1 MDKQSVKIDSKL
13 FISNMVESAIR
24 IGLIFVLL
32 MFTYDIIKPFI
43 LPVIWGGAII
53 AVALMPLT
61 QKLQRVYGGRR
72 GLAATTIALLGIALL
87 VTPLV
92 MVSGSIV
99 DGATHA
105 LEVLQNGQVKIP
117 GPKPSVA
124 DWPIVGD
131 KLYEVW
137 TLFATN
143 LEQAIQTFM
152 PQIKAGLTS
161 LLGTLGGAYWG
172 SLLLS
177 ILSLA
182 IAAGFM
188 TYSES
193 AASGLRTIAIRTAG
207 ENAKSWTT
215 LIAAT
220 IKSVLLGVVG
230 VAAIQALLIG
240 AGFFVFGVPA
250 AGLLTLLLMIL
261 CIAQLPALLAV
272 LPVIGF
278 MYMTQDTS
286 TATMFT
292 VWVVVAA
299 LSENLFKPMLMGR
312 GVDVPMPVI
321 LLGAIGGML
330 FYGIVG
336 LFLGAV
342 ILAIWYEL
350 FVWWLSIEKAQQQEE
365 MAEQQD
371 ASDDQSEPGHGAGI

>member
-1 MDKQSVKIDSKL
+1 MDKSSERNESKI
-13 FISNMVESAIR
+13 FISNMVESSIR
-24 IGLIFVLL
+24 IGLIFVLF
-32 MFTYDIIKPFI
+32 MFTYDIIRPFI
-43 LPVIWGGAII
+43 LPVIWGAII
-53 AVALMPLT
+53 AVALLPVT
-61 QKLQRVYGGRR
+61 KRLQRAYGGRR

-92 MVSGSIV
+92 MVSGSIY

-105 LEVLQNGQVKIP
+105 LQVLQSGDVKIP

-124 DWPIVGD
+124 DWPLVGG
-131 KLYEVW
+131 KLYDTW
-137 TLFATN
+137 TLFSTN

-152 PQIKAGLTS
+152 PQIKSALTS
-161 LLGTLGGAYWG
+161 LLGMMGGALG
-172 SLLLS
+172 SVLLS

-193 AASGLRTIAIRTAG
+193 LASGLTTIAIRTAG
-207 ENAKSWTT
+207 DNAKSWAT

-250 AGLLTLLLMIL
+250 AGLLTLILMIL

-272 LPVIGF
+272 LPVIGY
-278 MYMTQDTS
+278 MYMTQDST
-286 TATMFT
+286 TATLFT
-292 VWVVVAA
+292 VWAVVGA
-299 LSENLFKPMLMGR
+299 LSENLLKPMLMGR
-312 GVDVPMPVI
+312 GVDTPMPII
-321 LLGAIGGML
+321 LIGAIGGML
-330 FYGIVG
+330 VYGIVG

-342 ILAIWYEL
+342 ILSIWYEL

-365 MAEQQD
+365 LGDLLEEEK
-371 ASDDQSEPGHGAGI
+371 DQSESGNGAGI

>member
-1 MDKQSVKIDSKL
+1 MDKLSERNESKL

-24 IGLIFVLL
+24 IGLIFVLF

-43 LPVIWGGAII
+43 LPVIWGAII
-53 AVALMPLT
+53 AVALLPVT
-61 QKLQRVYGGRR
+61 KKLQRAYGGRR

-92 MVSGSIV
+92 MVSGSIY

-105 LEVLQNGQVKIP
+105 LQVLQNGDVKIP

-124 DWPIVGD
+124 DWPLVGG
-131 KLYEVW
+131 KLYDTW
-137 TLFATN
+137 TLFSTN

-152 PQIKAGLTS
+152 PQIKSALTS
-161 LLGTLGGAYWG
+161 LLGMMGGALG
-172 SLLLS
+172 SVLLS

-193 AASGLRTIAIRTAG
+193 LASSLTTIAIRTAG
-207 ENAKSWTT
+207 DNAKSWAT

-250 AGLLTLLLMIL
+250 AGLLTLILMIL

-272 LPVIGF
+272 LPVIGY
-278 MYMTQDTS
+278 MYMTQDST
-286 TATMFT
+286 TATLFT
-292 VWVVVAA
+292 VWAIVGA
-299 LSENLFKPMLMGR
+299 LSENLLKPMLMGR
-312 GVDVPMPVI
+312 GVDTPMPII
-321 LLGAIGGML
+321 LIGAIGGML

-342 ILAIWYEL
+342 ILSIWYEL
-350 FVWWLSIEKAQQQEE
+350 FVWWLNIEKAQQQEE
-365 MAEQQD
+365 MAELLEE
-371 ASDDQSEPGHGAGI
+371 SDEQSESGNGAGI

>member
-1 MDKQSVKIDSKL
+1 MDKLSERNESKI

-24 IGLIFVLL
+24 IGLIFVLFV
-32 MFTYDIIKPFI
+32 FTYDIIRPFI
-43 LPVIWGGAII
+43 LPVIWGAII
-53 AVALMPLT
+53 AVALLPVT
-61 QKLQRVYGGRR
+61 KRLQRAYGGRR

-92 MVSGSIV
+92 MVSGSIY

-105 LEVLQNGQVKIP
+105 LQVLQSGEVKIP

-124 DWPIVGD
+124 DWPLVGG
-131 KLYEVW
+131 KLYDTW
-137 TLFATN
+137 TLFSTN

-152 PQIKAGLTS
+152 PQIKSALTS
-161 LLGTLGGAYWG
+161 LLGMMGGALG
-172 SLLLS
+172 SVLLS

-193 AASGLRTIAIRTAG
+193 LASGLTTIAIRTAG
-207 ENAKSWTT
+207 DNAKSWAT

-250 AGLLTLLLMIL
+250 AGLLTLILMIL

-272 LPVIGF
+272 LPVIGY
-278 MYMTQDTS
+278 MYMTQDST
-286 TATMFT
+286 TATLFT
-292 VWVVVAA
+292 VWAVVGA
-299 LSENLFKPMLMGR
+299 LSENLLKPMLMGR
-312 GVDVPMPVI
+312 GVDTPMPII
-321 LLGAIGGML
+321 LIGAIGGML
-330 FYGIVG
+330 VYGIVG

-342 ILAIWYEL
+342 ILSIWYEL
-350 FVWWLSIEKAQQQEE
+350 FVWWLSIEKAQQKEE
-365 MAEQQD
+365 MAELLEEPGE
-371 ASDDQSEPGHGAGI
+371 QSESGNGAGI

>member
-1 MDKQSVKIDSKL
+1 MDKLSERNESKI

-24 IGLIFVLL
+24 IGLIFVLFV
-32 MFTYDIIKPFI
+32 FTYDIIRPFI
-43 LPVIWGGAII
+43 LPVIWGAII
-53 AVALMPLT
+53 AVALLPVT
-61 QKLQRVYGGRR
+61 KRLQRAYGGRR

-92 MVSGSIV
+92 MVSGSIY

-105 LEVLQNGQVKIP
+105 LQVLQSGDVKIP

-124 DWPIVGD
+124 DWPLVGG
-131 KLYEVW
+131 KLYDTW
-137 TLFATN
+137 TLFSTN

-152 PQIKAGLTS
+152 PQIKSALTS
-161 LLGTLGGAYWG
+161 LLGMMGGALG
-172 SLLLS
+172 SVLLS

-193 AASGLRTIAIRTAG
+193 LASGLTTIAIRTAG
-207 ENAKSWTT
+207 DNAKSWAT

-250 AGLLTLLLMIL
+250 AGLLTLILMIL

-272 LPVIGF
+272 LPVIGY
-278 MYMTQDTS
+278 MYMTQDST
-286 TATMFT
+286 TATLFT
-292 VWVVVAA
+292 VWAVVGA
-299 LSENLFKPMLMGR
+299 LSENLLKPMLMGR
-312 GVDVPMPVI
+312 GVDTPMPII
-321 LLGAIGGML
+321 LIGAIGGML
-330 FYGIVG
+330 VYGIVG

-342 ILAIWYEL
+342 ILSIWYEL
-350 FVWWLSIEKAQQQEE
+350 FVWWLSIEKAQQKEE
-365 MAEQQD
+365 MAELLEEPGE
-371 ASDDQSEPGHGAGI
+371 QSESGNGAGI

>member
-1 MDKQSVKIDSKL
+1 MDKLSERNESKI

-24 IGLIFVLL
+24 IGLIFVLF
-32 MFTYDIIKPFI
+32 MFTYDIIRPFI
-43 LPVIWGGAII
+43 LPVIWGAII
-53 AVALMPLT
+53 AVALLPVT
-61 QKLQRVYGGRR
+61 KRLQRAYGGRR

-92 MVSGSIV
+92 MVSGSIY

-105 LEVLQNGQVKIP
+105 LQVLQSGDVKIP

-124 DWPIVGD
+124 DWPLVGG
-131 KLYEVW
+131 KLYDTW
-137 TLFATN
+137 TLFSTN

-152 PQIKAGLTS
+152 PQIKSALTS
-161 LLGTLGGAYWG
+161 LLGMMGGALG
-172 SLLLS
+172 SVLLS

-193 AASGLRTIAIRTAG
+193 LASGLTTIAIRTAG
-207 ENAKSWTT
+207 DNAKSWAT

-250 AGLLTLLLMIL
+250 AGLLTLILMIL

-272 LPVIGF
+272 LPVIGY
-278 MYMTQDTS
+278 MYMTQDST
-286 TATMFT
+286 TATLFT
-292 VWVVVAA
+292 VWAIVGA
-299 LSENLFKPMLMGR
+299 LSENLLKPMLMGR
-312 GVDVPMPVI
+312 GVDTPMPII
-321 LLGAIGGML
+321 LIGAIGGML

-342 ILAIWYEL
+342 ILSIWYEL
-350 FVWWLSIEKAQQQEE
+350 FVWWLHIEKAQQQEE
-365 MAEQQD
+365 MAELLEESGEQNE
-371 ASDDQSEPGHGAGI
+371 SGNGAGI

>member
-1 MDKQSVKIDSKL
+1 
-13 FISNMVESAIR
+13 
-24 IGLIFVLL
+24 
-32 MFTYDIIKPFI
+32 
-43 LPVIWGGAII
+43 
-53 AVALMPLT
+53 
-61 QKLQRVYGGRR
+61 GGRR

-161 LLGTLGGAYWG
+161 LLGTLGGVLG

-278 MYMTQDTS
+278 MYMTQDT
-286 TATMFT
+286 
-292 VWVVVAA
+292 
-299 LSENLFKPMLMGR
+299 
-312 GVDVPMPVI
+312 
-321 LLGAIGGML
+321 
-330 FYGIVG
+330 
-336 LFLGAV
+336 
-342 ILAIWYEL
+342 
-350 FVWWLSIEKAQQQEE
+350 
-365 MAEQQD
+365 
-371 ASDDQSEPGHGAGI
+371 

>member
-1 MDKQSVKIDSKL
+1 MNKQSERNDSKL

-24 IGLIFVLL
+24 IGLVFVLF

-43 LPVIWGGAII
+43 LPVIWGAII
-53 AVALMPLT
+53 AVALMPITL
-61 QKLQRVYGGRR
+61 KLQRMYGGRR

-87 VTPLV
+87 VVPLI
-92 MVSGSIV
+92 MVSASIF

-105 LEVLQNGQVKIP
+105 LEVLQSGEVKIP
-117 GPKPSVA
+117 GPKASVA

-131 KLYEVW
+131 KLYSVW

-143 LEQAIQTFM
+143 IEQAIQTFM
-152 PQIKAGLTS
+152 PQIKSTLTS
-161 LLGTLGGAYWG
+161 LLGMVGGALG
-172 SLLLS
+172 SVLLS

-193 AASGLRTIAIRTAG
+193 LSSGLTTLAIRTAG
-207 ENAKSWTT
+207 DNAKSWTT

-240 AGFFVFGVPA
+240 AGFFVFDVPA
-250 AGLLTLLLMIL
+250 AGLLTLILMIL

-272 LPVIGF
+272 LPVIAY
-278 MYMTQDTS
+278 MYMTQDTT
-286 TATMFT
+286 TATLFT
-292 VWVVVAA
+292 VWAVVGA
-299 LSENLFKPMLMGR
+299 LSENLLKPMLMGR

-336 LFLGAV
+336 LFIGAV
-342 ILAIWYEL
+342 VLAIWYEL
-350 FVWWLSIEKAQQQEE
+350 FVWWISIEQQEQQME
-365 MAEQQD
+365 QTKSTAEP
-371 ASDDQSEPGHGAGI
+371 SELGNGAGI

>member
-43 LPVIWGGAII
+43 LPVIWGAII

-72 GLAATTIALLGIALL
+72 GLAATTIALLGIVLL

-137 TLFATN
+137 TLFSTN

-161 LLGTLGGAYWG
+161 LLGTLGGVLG

-193 AASGLRTIAIRTAG
+193 AASGLKTIAIRTAG

>member
-1 MDKQSVKIDSKL
+1 MDKQSESITNKV

-24 IGLIFVLL
+24 IGLIVILL

-43 LPVIWGGAII
+43 LPVIWGAII
-53 AVALMPLT
+53 AVALMPIC
-61 QKLQRVYGGRR
+61 QKLESLYGGKR

-99 DGATHA
+99 EGSTHA
-105 LEVLQNGQVKIP
+105 LHVLQEGNIQIP

-124 DWPIVGD
+124 EWPLVGE
-131 KLYEVW
+131 KLHEVW
-137 TLFATN
+137 SLFANN
-143 LEQAIQTFM
+143 LEKAIQTFM
-152 PQIKAGLTS
+152 PQIKSALTS
-161 LLGTLGGAYWG
+161 LLGIVGNVLS

-188 TYSES
+188 TYSS
-193 AASGLRTIAIRTAG
+193 SLSSGLTTIAVRVAG
-207 ENAKSWTT
+207 DNAQSWASM
-215 LIAAT
+215 IAAT
-220 IKSVLLGVVG
+220 IKSVLLGVIG
-230 VAAIQALLIG
+230 VAAIQSLMIG
-240 AGFFVFGVPA
+240 AGFFVFGVPG
-250 AGLLTLLLMIL
+250 AGILTLILMIL
-261 CIAQLPALLAV
+261 CIAQLPALLVV
-272 LPVIGF
+272 LPIVGY
-278 MYMTQDTS
+278 MYMTQDTT
-286 TATMFT
+286 TATLFT

-299 LSENLFKPMLMGR
+299 LSENIFKPMLMGR
-312 GVDVPMPVI
+312 GVDIPMPVI

-350 FVWWLSIEKAQQQEE
+350 FVWWLNIEKAHQQEE
-365 MAEQQD
+365 AAKHE
-371 ASDDQSEPGHGAGI
+371 SEAVQISK

>member
-1 MDKQSVKIDSKL
+1 MDKSSERNESKI

-24 IGLIFVLL
+24 IGLIFVLF
-32 MFTYDIIKPFI
+32 MFTYDIIRPFI
-43 LPVIWGGAII
+43 LPVIWGAII
-53 AVALMPLT
+53 AVALLPVT
-61 QKLQRVYGGRR
+61 KRLQRAYGGRR

-92 MVSGSIV
+92 MVSGSIY

-105 LEVLQNGQVKIP
+105 LQVLQSGDVKIP

-124 DWPIVGD
+124 DWPLVGG
-131 KLYEVW
+131 KLYDTW
-137 TLFATN
+137 TLFSTN

-152 PQIKAGLTS
+152 PQIKSALTS
-161 LLGTLGGAYWG
+161 LLGMMGGALG
-172 SLLLS
+172 SVLLS

-193 AASGLRTIAIRTAG
+193 LASGLTTIAIRTAG
-207 ENAKSWTT
+207 DNAKSWAT

-250 AGLLTLLLMIL
+250 AGLLTLILMIL

-272 LPVIGF
+272 LPVIGY
-278 MYMTQDTS
+278 MYMTQDST
-286 TATMFT
+286 TATLFT
-292 VWVVVAA
+292 VWAIVGA
-299 LSENLFKPMLMGR
+299 LSENLLKPMLMGR
-312 GVDVPMPVI
+312 GVDTPMPII
-321 LLGAIGGML
+321 LIGAIGGML
-330 FYGIVG
+330 VYGIVG

-342 ILAIWYEL
+342 ILSIWYEL
-350 FVWWLSIEKAQQQEE
+350 FVWWLNIEKAQQKEE
-365 MAEQQD
+365 LGELLEETK
-371 ASDDQSEPGHGAGI
+371 DQSESGNGAGI

>member
-1 MDKQSVKIDSKL
+1 
-13 FISNMVESAIR
+13 
-24 IGLIFVLL
+24 
-32 MFTYDIIKPFI
+32 
-43 LPVIWGGAII
+43 
-53 AVALMPLT
+53 
-61 QKLQRVYGGRR
+61 
-72 GLAATTIALLGIALL
+72 LAATTIALLGIALL

-92 MVSGSIV
+92 MVSGSIY

-105 LEVLQNGQVKIP
+105 LQVLQSGDVKIP

-124 DWPIVGD
+124 DWPLVGG
-131 KLYEVW
+131 KLYDTW
-137 TLFATN
+137 TLFSTN

-152 PQIKAGLTS
+152 PQIKSALTS
-161 LLGTLGGAYWG
+161 LLGMMGGALG
-172 SLLLS
+172 SVLLS

-193 AASGLRTIAIRTAG
+193 LASGLTTIAIRTAG
-207 ENAKSWTT
+207 DNAKSWAT

-250 AGLLTLLLMIL
+250 AGLLTLILMIL

-272 LPVIGF
+272 LPVIGY
-278 MYMTQDTS
+278 MYMTQDST
-286 TATMFT
+286 TATLFT
-292 VWVVVAA
+292 VWAVVGA
-299 LSENLFKPMLMGR
+299 LSENLLKPMLMGR
-312 GVDVPMPVI
+312 GVDTPMPII
-321 LLGAIGGML
+321 LIGAIGGML
-330 FYGIVG
+330 VYGIVG

-342 ILAIWYEL
+342 ILSIWYEL

-365 MAEQQD
+365 LGDLLEEAK
-371 ASDDQSEPGHGAGI
+371 DQSESGNGAGI

>member
-1 MDKQSVKIDSKL
+1 MDKSSERNESKI

-24 IGLIFVLL
+24 IGLIFVLF
-32 MFTYDIIKPFI
+32 MFTYDIIRPFI
-43 LPVIWGGAII
+43 LPVIWGAII
-53 AVALMPLT
+53 AVALLPVT
-61 QKLQRVYGGRR
+61 KRLQRAYGGRR

-92 MVSGSIV
+92 MVTGSIY

-105 LEVLQNGQVKIP
+105 LQVLQSGDVKIP
-117 GPKPSVA
+117 GPQPSVA
-124 DWPIVGD
+124 DWPLVGG
-131 KLYEVW
+131 KLYDTW
-137 TLFATN
+137 TLFSTN

-152 PQIKAGLTS
+152 PQIKSALTS
-161 LLGTLGGAYWG
+161 LLGMMGGALG
-172 SLLLS
+172 SVLLS

-193 AASGLRTIAIRTAG
+193 LASGLTTIAIRTAG
-207 ENAKSWTT
+207 DNAKSWAT

-250 AGLLTLLLMIL
+250 AGLLTLILMIL

-272 LPVIGF
+272 IPVIGY
-278 MYMTQDTS
+278 MYMTQDST
-286 TATMFT
+286 TATLFT
-292 VWVVVAA
+292 VWAIVGA
-299 LSENLFKPMLMGR
+299 LSENLLKPMLMGR
-312 GVDVPMPVI
+312 GVDTPMPII
-321 LLGAIGGML
+321 LIGAIGGML
-330 FYGIVG
+330 VYGIVG

-342 ILAIWYEL
+342 ILSIWYEL
-350 FVWWLSIEKAQQQEE
+350 FVWWLNIEKAQQKEE
-365 MAEQQD
+365 LGELLEETK
-371 ASDDQSEPGHGAGI
+371 DQSESGNGAGI

>member
-1 MDKQSVKIDSKL
+1 MNKHSERNDSKL

-24 IGLIFVLL
+24 IGLVFVLF

-43 LPVIWGGAII
+43 LPVIWGAII
-53 AVALMPLT
+53 AVALMPITL
-61 QKLQRVYGGRR
+61 KLQRMFGGRR
-72 GLAATTIALLGIALL
+72 GLAATAIALLGIGLL
-87 VTPLV
+87 VVPLV
-92 MVSGSIV
+92 LVSSSIIE
-99 DGATHA
+99 GATHA
-105 LEVLQNGQVKIP
+105 LEVLQSGEVKIP

-124 DWPIVGD
+124 EWPLVGD
-131 KLYEVW
+131 KLYSVW

-152 PQIKAGLTS
+152 PQIKSALTS
-161 LLGTLGGAYWG
+161 LLSMVGGALG
-172 SLLLS
+172 SVLLS

-193 AASGLRTIAIRTAG
+193 LSSGLTTLAIRTAG
-207 ENAKSWTT
+207 DNAKSWTT

-240 AGFFVFGVPA
+240 AGFFVFDVPA
-250 AGLLTLLLMIL
+250 AGLLTLILMIL

-272 LPVIGF
+272 LPVIAY
-278 MYMTQDTS
+278 MYMTQDST
-286 TATMFT
+286 TATLFT
-292 VWVVVAA
+292 VWAVVGA
-299 LSENLFKPMLMGR
+299 LSENLLKPMLMGR
-312 GVDVPMPVI
+312 GVEVPMPVI

-336 LFLGAV
+336 LFIGAV

-350 FVWWLSIEKAQQQEE
+350 FVWWLSIEQKQQEQE
-365 MAEQQD
+365 MAEMTEH
-371 ASDDQSEPGHGAGI
+371 SEKTNESGHGAGI

>member
-1 MDKQSVKIDSKL
+1 MNKQSERHESKL
-13 FISNMVESAIR
+13 FISNMVESSIR

-43 LPVIWGGAII
+43 IPVIWGAII
-53 AVALMPLT
+53 AVALMPIT
-61 QKLQRVYGGRR
+61 QKLQRAYGGRR

-92 MVSGSIV
+92 MVSGSIY

-105 LEVLQNGQVKIP
+105 LEVLQSGSVKIP

-124 DWPIVGD
+124 DWPLVGD
-131 KLYEVW
+131 KLFDTW
-137 TLFATN
+137 TMFATN

-152 PQIKAGLTS
+152 PQIKSGLTA
-161 LLGTLGGAYWG
+161 LLGMVGGAIG

-193 AASGLRTIAIRTAG
+193 LSSGLTTIAIRTAG
-207 ENAKSWTT
+207 DNAKSWATM
-215 LIAAT
+215 IAGT

-230 VAAIQALLIG
+230 VAAIQALIIG
-240 AGFFVFGVPA
+240 AGFFIFGVPA
-250 AGLLTLLLMIL
+250 AGLLTLILMIL

-272 LPVIGF
+272 LPVIGY
-278 MYMTQDTS
+278 MYMTQDSS

-292 VWVVVAA
+292 VWAVVGA
-299 LSENLFKPMLMGR
+299 LSENLLKPMLMGR

-321 LLGAIGGML
+321 LIGAIGGML

-350 FVWWLSIEKAQQQEE
+350 FVWWLNIEKAQQQEE
-365 MAEQQD
+365 LAELQEV
-371 ASDDQSEPGHGAGI
+371 DDQANSGQGAGI

>member
-1 MDKQSVKIDSKL
+1 MDKLSERNESKL

-24 IGLIFVLL
+24 IGLIFVLF

-43 LPVIWGGAII
+43 LPVIWGAII
-53 AVALMPLT
+53 AVALLPVT
-61 QKLQRVYGGRR
+61 KKLQRAYGGRR

-92 MVSGSIV
+92 MVTGSIY

-105 LEVLQNGQVKIP
+105 LQVLQSGDVKIP
-117 GPKPSVA
+117 GPKSSVA
-124 DWPIVGD
+124 DWPIIGG
-131 KLYEVW
+131 KLYDTW
-137 TLFATN
+137 TLFSTN

-152 PQIKAGLTS
+152 PQIKSALTS
-161 LLGTLGGAYWG
+161 LLGMMGGALG
-172 SLLLS
+172 SVLLS

-193 AASGLRTIAIRTAG
+193 LASGLTTIAIRTAG
-207 ENAKSWTT
+207 DNAKSWAT

-250 AGLLTLLLMIL
+250 AGLLTLILMIL

-272 LPVIGF
+272 LPVIGY
-278 MYMTQDTS
+278 MYMTQDST
-286 TATMFT
+286 TATLFT
-292 VWVVVAA
+292 VWAIVGA
-299 LSENLFKPMLMGR
+299 LSENLLKPMLMGR
-312 GVDVPMPVI
+312 GVDTPMPII
-321 LLGAIGGML
+321 LIGAIGGML
-330 FYGIVG
+330 VYGIVG

-342 ILAIWYEL
+342 ILSIWYEL
-350 FVWWLSIEKAQQQEE
+350 FVWWLSIEKAQQKEE
-365 MAEQQD
+365 MAELLEEPGE
-371 ASDDQSEPGHGAGI
+371 QSESGNGAGI

>member
-1 MDKQSVKIDSKL
+1 MDKLSERNESKI

-24 IGLIFVLL
+24 IGLIFVLF

-43 LPVIWGGAII
+43 LPVIWGAII
-53 AVALMPLT
+53 AVALLPVT
-61 QKLQRVYGGRR
+61 KRLQRAYGGRR

-92 MVSGSIV
+92 MVSGSIY

-105 LEVLQNGQVKIP
+105 LQVLQSGDVKIP

-124 DWPIVGD
+124 DWPVVGG
-131 KLYEVW
+131 KLYDTW
-137 TLFATN
+137 TLFSTN

-152 PQIKAGLTS
+152 PQIKSALTS
-161 LLGTLGGAYWG
+161 LLGMMGGALG
-172 SLLLS
+172 SVLLS

-193 AASGLRTIAIRTAG
+193 LASGLTTIAIRTAG
-207 ENAKSWTT
+207 DNAKSWAT

-250 AGLLTLLLMIL
+250 AGLLTLILMIL

-272 LPVIGF
+272 LPVIGY
-278 MYMTQDTS
+278 MYMTQDST
-286 TATMFT
+286 TATLFT
-292 VWVVVAA
+292 VWAVVGA
-299 LSENLFKPMLMGR
+299 LSENLLKPMLMGR
-312 GVDVPMPVI
+312 GVDTPMPII
-321 LLGAIGGML
+321 LIGAIGGML
-330 FYGIVG
+330 VYGIVG

-342 ILAIWYEL
+342 ILSIWYEL
-350 FVWWLSIEKAQQQEE
+350 FVWWLSIEKAQQKEE
-365 MAEQQD
+365 MAELLEE
-371 ASDDQSEPGHGAGI
+371 SGEQSESGNGAGI

>member
-1 MDKQSVKIDSKL
+1 MDKLSERNDSKL

-32 MFTYDIIKPFI
+32 VFTYDIIRPFI
-43 LPVIWGGAII
+43 LPVIWGAII
-53 AVALMPLT
+53 AVALLPVT
-61 QKLQRVYGGRR
+61 KRLQRAYGGRR

-92 MVSGSIV
+92 MVSGSIY

-105 LEVLQNGQVKIP
+105 LQVLQSGDVKIP

-124 DWPIVGD
+124 DWPLVGG
-131 KLYEVW
+131 KLYDTW
-137 TLFATN
+137 TLFSTN

-152 PQIKAGLTS
+152 PQIKSALTS
-161 LLGTLGGAYWG
+161 LLGMMGGALG
-172 SLLLS
+172 SVLLS

-193 AASGLRTIAIRTAG
+193 LASGLTTIAIRTAG
-207 ENAKSWTT
+207 DNAKSWAT

-250 AGLLTLLLMIL
+250 AGLLTLILMIL

-272 LPVIGF
+272 LPVIGY
-278 MYMTQDTS
+278 MYMTQDST
-286 TATMFT
+286 TATLFT
-292 VWVVVAA
+292 VWAVVGA
-299 LSENLFKPMLMGR
+299 LSENLLKPMLMGR
-312 GVDVPMPVI
+312 GVDTPMPII
-321 LLGAIGGML
+321 LIGAIGGML
-330 FYGIVG
+330 VYGIVG

-342 ILAIWYEL
+342 ILSIWYEL

-365 MAEQQD
+365 LGDLLEEAK
-371 ASDDQSEPGHGAGI
+371 DQSESGNGAGI

>member
-1 MDKQSVKIDSKL
+1 MDKSSERNESKI

-24 IGLIFVLL
+24 IGLIFVLF

-43 LPVIWGGAII
+43 LPVIWGAII
-53 AVALMPLT
+53 AVALLPVT
-61 QKLQRVYGGRR
+61 KRLQRAYGGRR

-92 MVSGSIV
+92 MVSGSIY

-105 LEVLQNGQVKIP
+105 LQVLQSGNVKIP

-124 DWPIVGD
+124 DWPLVGG
-131 KLYEVW
+131 KLYDTW
-137 TLFATN
+137 TLFSTN

-152 PQIKAGLTS
+152 PQIKSALTS
-161 LLGTLGGAYWG
+161 LLGMMGGALG
-172 SLLLS
+172 SVLLS

-193 AASGLRTIAIRTAG
+193 LASGLTTIAIRTAG
-207 ENAKSWTT
+207 DNAKSWAT

-250 AGLLTLLLMIL
+250 AGLLTLILMIL

-272 LPVIGF
+272 LPVIGY
-278 MYMTQDTS
+278 MYMTQDST
-286 TATMFT
+286 TATLFT
-292 VWVVVAA
+292 VWAIVGA
-299 LSENLFKPMLMGR
+299 LSENLLKPMLMGR
-312 GVDVPMPVI
+312 GVDTPMPII
-321 LLGAIGGML
+321 LIGAIGGML

-342 ILAIWYEL
+342 ILSIWYEL

-365 MAEQQD
+365 MAELLD
-371 ASDDQSEPGHGAGI
+371 ESGEQSESGNGAGI

>member
-1 MDKQSVKIDSKL
+1 MDKLSERNESKI

-24 IGLIFVLL
+24 IGLIFVLFV
-32 MFTYDIIKPFI
+32 FTYDIIRPFI
-43 LPVIWGGAII
+43 LPVIWGAII
-53 AVALMPLT
+53 AVALLPVT
-61 QKLQRVYGGRR
+61 KRLQRAYGGRR

-92 MVSGSIV
+92 MVSGSIY

-105 LEVLQNGQVKIP
+105 LQVLQSGDVKIP

-124 DWPIVGD
+124 DWPLVGG
-131 KLYEVW
+131 KLYDTW
-137 TLFATN
+137 TLFSTN

-152 PQIKAGLTS
+152 PQIKSALTS
-161 LLGTLGGAYWG
+161 LLGMMGGALG
-172 SLLLS
+172 SVLLS

-193 AASGLRTIAIRTAG
+193 LASGLTTIAIRTAG
-207 ENAKSWTT
+207 DNAKSWAT

-250 AGLLTLLLMIL
+250 AGLLTLILMIL

-272 LPVIGF
+272 LPVIGY
-278 MYMTQDTS
+278 MYMTQDST
-286 TATMFT
+286 TATLFT
-292 VWVVVAA
+292 VWAIVGA
-299 LSENLFKPMLMGR
+299 LSENLLKPMLMGR
-312 GVDVPMPVI
+312 GVDTPMPII
-321 LLGAIGGML
+321 LIGAIGGML
-330 FYGIVG
+330 VYGIVG

-342 ILAIWYEL
+342 ILSIWYEL
-350 FVWWLSIEKAQQQEE
+350 FVWWLSIEKAQQKEE
-365 MAEQQD
+365 MAELLEE
-371 ASDDQSEPGHGAGI
+371 SGEQSESGNGAGI

>member
-1 MDKQSVKIDSKL
+1 MDKLSERNESKI

-24 IGLIFVLL
+24 IGLIFVLFV
-32 MFTYDIIKPFI
+32 FTYDIIRPFI
-43 LPVIWGGAII
+43 LPVIWGAII
-53 AVALMPLT
+53 AVALLPVT
-61 QKLQRVYGGRR
+61 KKLQRAYGGRR

-92 MVSGSIV
+92 MVSGSIY

-105 LEVLQNGQVKIP
+105 LQVLQSGEVKIP

-124 DWPIVGD
+124 DWPLVGG
-131 KLYEVW
+131 KLYDTW
-137 TLFATN
+137 TLFSTN

-152 PQIKAGLTS
+152 PQIKSALTS
-161 LLGTLGGAYWG
+161 LLGMMGGALG
-172 SLLLS
+172 SVLLS

-193 AASGLRTIAIRTAG
+193 LASGLTTIAIRTAG
-207 ENAKSWTT
+207 DNAKSWAT

-250 AGLLTLLLMIL
+250 AGLLTLILMIL

-272 LPVIGF
+272 LPVIGY
-278 MYMTQDTS
+278 MYMTQDST
-286 TATMFT
+286 TATLFT
-292 VWVVVAA
+292 VWAVVGA
-299 LSENLFKPMLMGR
+299 LSENLLKPMLMGR
-312 GVDVPMPVI
+312 GVDTPMPII
-321 LLGAIGGML
+321 LIGAIGGML
-330 FYGIVG
+330 VYGIVG

-342 ILAIWYEL
+342 ILSIWYEL
-350 FVWWLSIEKAQQQEE
+350 FVWWLSIEKAQQKEE
-365 MAEQQD
+365 MAELLEE
-371 ASDDQSEPGHGAGI
+371 SVEQSESGNGAGI

>member
-1 MDKQSVKIDSKL
+1 MNKLSERNESKL

-24 IGLIFVLL
+24 IGLIFVLF

-43 LPVIWGGAII
+43 LPVIWGAII
-53 AVALMPLT
+53 AVALLPVT
-61 QKLQRVYGGRR
+61 KKLQRAYGGRR

-92 MVSGSIV
+92 MVSGSIY

-105 LEVLQNGQVKIP
+105 LQVLQSGDVKIP

-124 DWPIVGD
+124 DWPIIGS
-131 KLYEVW
+131 KLYDTW
-137 TLFATN
+137 TLFSTN

-152 PQIKAGLTS
+152 PQIKSTLTS
-161 LLGTLGGAYWG
+161 LLGMMGGALG
-172 SLLLS
+172 SVLLS

-193 AASGLRTIAIRTAG
+193 LASGLTTIAIRTAG
-207 ENAKSWTT
+207 DNAKSWAT

-250 AGLLTLLLMIL
+250 AGLLTLILMIL

-272 LPVIGF
+272 LPVIGY
-278 MYMTQDTS
+278 MYMTQDST
-286 TATMFT
+286 TATLFT
-292 VWVVVAA
+292 VWAVVGA
-299 LSENLFKPMLMGR
+299 LSENLLKPMLMGR
-312 GVDVPMPVI
+312 GVDTPMPII
-321 LLGAIGGML
+321 LIGAIGGML
-330 FYGIVG
+330 VYGIVG

-342 ILAIWYEL
+342 ILSIWYEL
-350 FVWWLSIEKAQQQEE
+350 FVWWLSIEKAQQKEE
-365 MAEQQD
+365 MGELLEGA
-371 ASDDQSEPGHGAGI
+371 DDQNESSNGAGI

>member
-1 MDKQSVKIDSKL
+1 MDKQSVKTESKI

-24 IGLIFVLL
+24 IGLILILL

-43 LPVIWGGAII
+43 LPVIWGAII
-53 AVALMPLT
+53 AVALMPLCL
-61 QKLQRVYGGRR
+61 KLEKIYGGKR

-105 LEVLQNGQVKIP
+105 LDVLQSGEIKIP
-117 GPKPSVA
+117 GPKASVA
-124 DWPIVGD
+124 DWPLVGD

-143 LEQAIQTFM
+143 LEKAIQTFM

-161 LLGTLGGAYWG
+161 LLGMVGGALG

-177 ILSLA
+177 IISLA

-193 AASGLRTIAIRTAG
+193 IASGMRTVAIRTAG
-207 ENAKSWTT
+207 DNAKSWTT

-240 AGFFVFGVPA
+240 AGFFIFGVPA
-250 AGLLTLLLMIL
+250 AGLLTLVLMIL

-272 LPVIGF
+272 LPVIGY
-278 MYMTQDTS
+278 MYMTNDTS

-350 FVWWLSIEKAQQQEE
+350 FVWWLSIEKAQQQKEDLLEE
-365 MAEQQD
+365 KEETQAE
-371 ASDDQSEPGHGAGI
+371 SGHGAGI

>member
-1 MDKQSVKIDSKL
+1 MDKSSERNESKI
-13 FISNMVESAIR
+13 FISNMVESSIR
-24 IGLIFVLL
+24 IGLIFVLF
-32 MFTYDIIKPFI
+32 MFTYDIIRPFI
-43 LPVIWGGAII
+43 LPVIWGAII
-53 AVALMPLT
+53 AVALLPVT
-61 QKLQRVYGGRR
+61 KRLQRAYGGRR

-92 MVSGSIV
+92 MVSGSIY

-105 LEVLQNGQVKIP
+105 LQVLQSGDVKIP

-124 DWPIVGD
+124 DWPLVGG
-131 KLYEVW
+131 KLYDTW
-137 TLFATN
+137 TLFSTN

-152 PQIKAGLTS
+152 PQIKSALTS
-161 LLGTLGGAYWG
+161 LLGMMGGALG
-172 SLLLS
+172 SVLLS

-193 AASGLRTIAIRTAG
+193 LASGLTTIAIRTAG
-207 ENAKSWTT
+207 DNAKSWAT

-250 AGLLTLLLMIL
+250 AGLLTLILMIL

-272 LPVIGF
+272 LPVIGY
-278 MYMTQDTS
+278 MYMTQDST
-286 TATMFT
+286 TATLFT
-292 VWVVVAA
+292 VWAVVGA
-299 LSENLFKPMLMGR
+299 LSENLLKPMLMGR
-312 GVDVPMPVI
+312 GVDTPMPII
-321 LLGAIGGML
+321 LIGAIGGML
-330 FYGIVG
+330 VYGIVG

-342 ILAIWYEL
+342 ILSIWYEL

-365 MAEQQD
+365 LGELLEETK
-371 ASDDQSEPGHGAGI
+371 DQSESGNGAGI

>member
-1 MDKQSVKIDSKL
+1 MDKQSESITNKV

-24 IGLIFVLL
+24 IGLIVILL

-43 LPVIWGGAII
+43 LPVIWGGII
-53 AVALMPLT
+53 AVALMPLC
-61 QKLQRVYGGRR
+61 QKLESIYGGKR

-99 DGATHA
+99 EGSTHA
-105 LEVLQNGQVKIP
+105 LHILQEGNIQIP

-124 DWPIVGD
+124 EWPVVGE
-131 KLYEVW
+131 KLHETW
-137 TLFATN
+137 SLFANN
-143 LEQAIQTFM
+143 LEKAIQTFM
-152 PQIKAGLTS
+152 PQIKSALTS
-161 LLGTLGGAYWG
+161 LLGVVGNVLS

-188 TYSES
+188 TYSKS
-193 AASGLRTIAIRTAG
+193 LSSGLTTIAVRIAG
-207 ENAKSWTT
+207 DNAQSWASM
-215 LIAAT
+215 IAAT
-220 IKSVLLGVVG
+220 IKSVLLGVIG
-230 VAAIQALLIG
+230 VAAIQSLMIG
-240 AGFFVFGVPA
+240 AGFFVFGVPG
-250 AGLLTLLLMIL
+250 AGILTLILMIL
-261 CIAQLPALLAV
+261 CIAQLPALLVV
-272 LPVIGF
+272 LPIVGY
-278 MYMTQDTS
+278 MYMTQDTT
-286 TATMFT
+286 TATLFT

-299 LSENLFKPMLMGR
+299 LSENIFKPMLMGR
-312 GVDVPMPVI
+312 GVDIPMPVI

-350 FVWWLSIEKAQQQEE
+350 FVWWLNIEKAHQEKAAKQE
-365 MAEQQD
+365 VETVEI
-371 ASDDQSEPGHGAGI
+371 SK

>member
-1 MDKQSVKIDSKL
+1 MDKSSERNESKI

-24 IGLIFVLL
+24 IGLIFVLF
-32 MFTYDIIKPFI
+32 MFTYDIIRPFI
-43 LPVIWGGAII
+43 LPVIWGAII
-53 AVALMPLT
+53 AVALLPVT
-61 QKLQRVYGGRR
+61 KRLQRAYGGRR

-92 MVSGSIV
+92 MVSGSIY

-105 LEVLQNGQVKIP
+105 LQVLQSGDVKIP

-124 DWPIVGD
+124 DWPLVGG
-131 KLYEVW
+131 KLYDTW
-137 TLFATN
+137 TLFSTN

-152 PQIKAGLTS
+152 PQIKSALTS
-161 LLGTLGGAYWG
+161 LLGMMGGALG
-172 SLLLS
+172 SVLLS

-193 AASGLRTIAIRTAG
+193 LASGLTTIAIRTAG
-207 ENAKSWTT
+207 DNAKSWAT

-250 AGLLTLLLMIL
+250 AGLLTLILMIL

-272 LPVIGF
+272 LPVIGY
-278 MYMTQDTS
+278 MYMTQDST
-286 TATMFT
+286 TATLFT
-292 VWVVVAA
+292 VWAIVGA
-299 LSENLFKPMLMGR
+299 LSENLLKPMLMGR
-312 GVDVPMPVI
+312 GVDTPMPII
-321 LLGAIGGML
+321 LIGAIGGML
-330 FYGIVG
+330 VYGIVG

-342 ILAIWYEL
+342 ILSIWYEL
-350 FVWWLSIEKAQQQEE
+350 FVWWLNIEKAQQKEE
-365 MAEQQD
+365 LGELLEEIK
-371 ASDDQSEPGHGAGI
+371 DQSESGNGAGI

>member
-1 MDKQSVKIDSKL
+1 MDKSSERNESKI
-13 FISNMVESAIR
+13 FISNMVESSIR
-24 IGLIFVLL
+24 IGLIFVLF
-32 MFTYDIIKPFI
+32 MFTYDIIRPFI
-43 LPVIWGGAII
+43 LPVIWGAII
-53 AVALMPLT
+53 AVALLPVT
-61 QKLQRVYGGRR
+61 KRLQRAYGGRR

-92 MVSGSIV
+92 MVSGSIY

-105 LEVLQNGQVKIP
+105 LQVLQSGDVKIP

-124 DWPIVGD
+124 DWPLVGG
-131 KLYEVW
+131 KLYDTW
-137 TLFATN
+137 TLFSTN

-152 PQIKAGLTS
+152 PQIKSALTS
-161 LLGTLGGAYWG
+161 LLGMMGGALG
-172 SLLLS
+172 SVLLS

-193 AASGLRTIAIRTAG
+193 LASGLTTIAIRTAG
-207 ENAKSWTT
+207 DNAKSWAT

-250 AGLLTLLLMIL
+250 AGLLTLILMIL

-272 LPVIGF
+272 LPVIGY
-278 MYMTQDTS
+278 MYMTQDST
-286 TATMFT
+286 TATLFT
-292 VWVVVAA
+292 VWAVVGA
-299 LSENLFKPMLMGR
+299 LSENLLKPMLMGR
-312 GVDVPMPVI
+312 GVDTPMPII
-321 LLGAIGGML
+321 LIGAIGGML
-330 FYGIVG
+330 VYGIVG

-342 ILAIWYEL
+342 ILSIWYEL

-365 MAEQQD
+365 LGDLLEEAK
-371 ASDDQSEPGHGAGI
+371 DQSESENGAGI

>member
-1 MDKQSVKIDSKL
+1 MDKLSERNESKL

-24 IGLIFVLL
+24 IGLIFILF

-43 LPVIWGGAII
+43 IPVIWGAII
-53 AVALMPLT
+53 AVALLPVT
-61 QKLQRVYGGRR
+61 KRLQRAYGGRR

-92 MVSGSIV
+92 MVSGSIY

-105 LEVLQNGQVKIP
+105 LQVLQNGDVKIP

-124 DWPIVGD
+124 DWPLVGD
-131 KLYEVW
+131 KLYDTW
-137 TLFATN
+137 TLFSTN

-152 PQIKAGLTS
+152 PQIKSALTS
-161 LLGTLGGAYWG
+161 LLGMMGGALG
-172 SLLLS
+172 SVLLS

-193 AASGLRTIAIRTAG
+193 LASGLTTIAIRTAG
-207 ENAKSWTT
+207 DNAKSWAT

-250 AGLLTLLLMIL
+250 AGLLTLILMIL

-272 LPVIGF
+272 LPVIGY
-278 MYMTQDTS
+278 MYMTQDST
-286 TATMFT
+286 TATLFT
-292 VWVVVAA
+292 VWAVVGA
-299 LSENLFKPMLMGR
+299 LSENLLKPMLMGR
-312 GVDVPMPVI
+312 GVDTPMPII
-321 LLGAIGGML
+321 LIGAIGGML
-330 FYGIVG
+330 VYGIVG

-342 ILAIWYEL
+342 ILSIWYEL

-365 MAEQQD
+365 IAELLEE
-371 ASDDQSEPGHGAGI
+371 SGEQSESGNGAGI

>member
-1 MDKQSVKIDSKL
+1 MDKSSERNESKI

-24 IGLIFVLL
+24 IGLIFVLF
-32 MFTYDIIKPFI
+32 MFTYDIIRPFI
-43 LPVIWGGAII
+43 LPVIWGAII
-53 AVALMPLT
+53 AVALLPVT
-61 QKLQRVYGGRR
+61 KRLQRAYGGRR

-92 MVSGSIV
+92 MVSGSIY

-105 LEVLQNGQVKIP
+105 LQVLQNGDVKIP

-124 DWPIVGD
+124 DWPLVGD
-131 KLYEVW
+131 KLYDTW
-137 TLFATN
+137 TLFSTN

-152 PQIKAGLTS
+152 PQIKSALTS
-161 LLGTLGGAYWG
+161 LLGMMGGALG
-172 SLLLS
+172 SVLLS

-193 AASGLRTIAIRTAG
+193 LASGLTTIAIRTAG
-207 ENAKSWTT
+207 DNAKSWAT

-250 AGLLTLLLMIL
+250 AGLLTLILMIL

-272 LPVIGF
+272 LPVIGY
-278 MYMTQDTS
+278 MYMTQDST
-286 TATMFT
+286 TATLFT
-292 VWVVVAA
+292 VWAVVGA
-299 LSENLFKPMLMGR
+299 LSENLLKPMLMGR
-312 GVDVPMPVI
+312 GVDTPMPII
-321 LLGAIGGML
+321 LIGAIGGML
-330 FYGIVG
+330 VYGIVG

-342 ILAIWYEL
+342 ILSIWYEL

-365 MAEQQD
+365 IAELLEE
-371 ASDDQSEPGHGAGI
+371 SGEQSESGNGAGI

>member
-1 MDKQSVKIDSKL
+1 MDKSSERNESKI

-24 IGLIFVLL
+24 IGLIFVLF
-32 MFTYDIIKPFI
+32 MFTYDIIRPFI
-43 LPVIWGGAII
+43 LPVIWGAII
-53 AVALMPLT
+53 AVALLPVT
-61 QKLQRVYGGRR
+61 KRLQRAYGGRR

-92 MVSGSIV
+92 MVSGSIY

-105 LEVLQNGQVKIP
+105 LQVLQSGDVKIP

-124 DWPIVGD
+124 DWPLVGG
-131 KLYEVW
+131 KLYDTW
-137 TLFATN
+137 TLFSTN

-152 PQIKAGLTS
+152 PQIKSALTS
-161 LLGTLGGAYWG
+161 LLGMMGGALG
-172 SLLLS
+172 SVLLS

-193 AASGLRTIAIRTAG
+193 LASGLTTIAIRTAG
-207 ENAKSWTT
+207 DNAKSWAT

-250 AGLLTLLLMIL
+250 AGLLTLILMIL

-272 LPVIGF
+272 LPVIGY
-278 MYMTQDTS
+278 MYMTQDST
-286 TATMFT
+286 TATLFT
-292 VWVVVAA
+292 VWAIVGA
-299 LSENLFKPMLMGR
+299 LSENLLKPMLMGR
-312 GVDVPMPVI
+312 GVDTPMPII
-321 LLGAIGGML
+321 LIGAIGGML
-330 FYGIVG
+330 VYGIVG

-342 ILAIWYEL
+342 ILSIWYEL
-350 FVWWLSIEKAQQQEE
+350 FVWWLNIEKAQQKEE
-365 MAEQQD
+365 MIELLEETK
-371 ASDDQSEPGHGAGI
+371 DQSESGNGAGI